1 VKGIALNFHFFYNPR
16 LAILLALG
24 LALLLIL
31 CLFCQRLSR
40 LLIGVRA
47 FARILK
53 MEGREEQGAAPRQAP
68 RGQGGA
74 ADPADPD
81 DPDRRRRLAELR
93 QRILH
98 RMVRIILGYHAAY
111 CRANKACGRV
121 CPNRVSESTIEHEA
135 HRILHEDF
143 YYDDVADSDV
153 ESLTNRL

>member
-1 VKGIALNFHFFYNPR
+1 
-16 LAILLALG
+16 
-24 LALLLIL
+24 
-31 CLFCQRLSR
+31 
-40 LLIGVRA
+40 
-47 FARILK
+47 

-98 RMVRIILGYHAAY
+98 RMVRIILGYRAAY

-121 CPNRVSESTIEHEA
+121 CPDRVSESTIEHEA

-143 YYDDVADSDV
+143 DYDDVADSDV
-153 ESLTNRL
+153 ESLTNLYRHLGTVPGSETIPRTPQEGHFLTPFVKEQEPEVRDCAPSGPSTPTSGSG